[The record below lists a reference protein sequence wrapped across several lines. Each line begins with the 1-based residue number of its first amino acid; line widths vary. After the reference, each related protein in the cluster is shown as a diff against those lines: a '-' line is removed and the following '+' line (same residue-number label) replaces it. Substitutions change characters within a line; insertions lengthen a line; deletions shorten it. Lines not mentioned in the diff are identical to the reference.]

1 MTTKFLEK
9 YFSAAKTGRMRKE
22 IHNFSQGE
30 GETVFESW
38 ERFKELLR
46 RCPYNGME
54 QWMQLHYF
62 WDGLKP
68 SSRIL
73 LNSVVVGPLMK
84 KTSDEIVTLLNEL
97 SEDAEQWSTDQ
108 GDRRRPAR
116 VHQVKSSV
124 AMQAQ
129 IAAMAKDIKQLTV
142 AQVQNQ
148 PQVGCEICRIG
159 HPTHECQ
166 TFTAEEEVK
175 ALGNFN
181 KDISGVLRSSSNGSL
196 NSWKQQNPRAP
207 VQRPPGFKKQQRQPY
222 QPPQPNKS
230 SLEDLMK
237 AFINKSNEQLETQ
250 GTAIREQGIAIRNL
264 EKQMEPI
271 AKPRVEKVINS
282 TKIVEEQK
290 IGESL
295 AKEDISSKEVDK
307 QKSSSAVEERKHMP
321 VLPFPQKMKWGKLDK
336 FFGKF
341 LKMLKQMYVNIPFT
355 EGSWQ
360 LHYTLLIGERNFD
373 KALCNSSTSINF
385 MPLSV
390 FKKLEG
396 ELGVIKS
403 VMVSLQLADQTTII
417 PKGII
422 EEILV
427 RVDKFVFPVDFI
439 VVDMEVNKE
448 VTLILRRLFLCTG
461 EHEHML
467 VELLGKHKKAISW
480 SIDNIQGIIPAICIH
495 KILLEEG
502 SKLVV
507 QPQHKLN
514 KNLDEVVQ
522 KEILKLLDAAII
534 FPFSDS

>member
-68 SSRIL
+68 SSRRL
-73 LNSVVVGPLMK
+73 LNSAVAGPLMK
-84 KTSDEIVTLLNEL
+84 KTPDEIVTLLNEL

-129 IAAMAKDIKQLTV
+129 IAAMAKDIKQLTM

-148 PQVGCEICRIG
+148 P
-159 HPTHECQ
+159 
-166 TFTAEEEVK
+166 
-175 ALGNFN
+175 
-181 KDISGVLRSSSNGSL
+181 
-196 NSWKQQNPRAP
+196 QQNPRAP